1 MTLID
6 RILQSEEFTSQ
17 PPVLIDIGAS
27 GEINKKWQ
35 PIARYSLCLAFDA
48 DDRDFQVSEKTDSG
62 YKKLVTFNRIVTA
75 ENQQASRFYL
85 TRSPYCSS
93 LLKPDAGKLEPWL
106 FSDLF
111 KVEKETTL
119 ASVTID
125 AALQTAGINYID
137 WFKTDTQGTD
147 LRLFKSLPA
156 SIKINIL
163 AAEFEPGIIDAYE
176 GEDKL
181 YSVMQEM
188 HQQNFWASSMII
200 KGNQRLKKEYSRL
213 LSPAALKRTLRI
225 SPGWAEVSY
234 IREPFA
240 GSKRQLML
248 LLVFALI
255 EKQYGYALEIA
266 DYAQD
271 QLQNGSFEKWKKEIL
286 QKIKGENWKIPL
298 IVAKRQF
305 NKLLSGIND

>member
-1 MTLID
+1 MSII
-6 RILQSEEFTSQ
+6 RSILQSPELLEQ

-27 GEINKKWQ
+27 GEINKKWKD
-35 PIARYSLCLAFDA
+35 IAAYSICLAFDA
-48 DDRDFQVSEKTDSG
+48 DDRDFHVTEKTDRG

-75 ENQQASRFYL
+75 DKQDSTTFYL
-85 TRSPYCSS
+85 THSPYCSS
-93 LLKPDAGKLEPWL
+93 LLKPQTEKLAPWL
-106 FSDLF
+106 FSELF
-111 KVEKETTL
+111 IIEKETSL
-119 ASVTID
+119 ASITIG
-125 AALQTAGINYID
+125 AALETAGINYID

-147 LRLFKSLPA
+147 LRLFKTLPA
-156 SIKINIL
+156 PIKKNIL
-163 AAEFEPGIIDAYE
+163 AAEFEPGIMDAYE

-200 KGNQRLKKEYSRL
+200 KGNQRLKKEYSGV
-213 LSPAALKRTLRI
+213 LSIPALKRTLRI

-240 GSKRQLML
+240 GTKRQLL
-248 LLVFALI
+248 LLMVFALI

-266 DYAQD
+266 DYAKIYLKD
-271 QLQNGSFEKWKKEIL
+271 NSFEKWRMAVL
-286 QKIKGENWKIPL
+286 RKIKSENWKIPL
-298 IVAKRQF
+298 IIGKRQF